1 MAEETITA
9 QAPEIDPGMSVMPE
23 GPGLMDVPTVIPELG
38 LAAQA
43 LASQVNF
50 AKKTWKDGSG
60 GGTPVT
66 AVELNR
72 LEQGVAD
79 LTAAVNA
86 LRDSVS
92 PIKLSPT
99 MSEQDKFEARCSD
112 AMRVGNIVIVSLDI
126 ICKATTGQYT
136 PEIIAS
142 GLPQSSI
149 NYYQTVAIE
158 GSGWARLYAQM
169 NKGTIGVVSNSTGR
183 FYATLVY
190 PCD

>member
-9 QAPEIDPGMSVMPE
+9 QTPEIDPGMSVMPE

-43 LASQVNF
+43 LASQVSF

-92 PIKLSPT
+92 QEWWGTSVTFRLETAQTFAVVEIGVPNRQMTFPFMVWFSGESPT
-99 MSEQDKFEARCSD
+99 NTTLPSGCSVAND
-112 AMRVGNIVIVSLDI
+112 GRDITISYNTNACFVVRKYVG
-126 ICKATTGQYT
+126 
-136 PEIIAS
+136 
-142 GLPQSSI
+142 
-149 NYYQTVAIE
+149 
-158 GSGWARLYAQM
+158 
-169 NKGTIGVVSNSTGR
+169 
-183 FYATLVY
+183 
-190 PCD
+190 

>member
-1 MAEETITA
+1 
-9 QAPEIDPGMSVMPE
+9 MSARRPLSR
-23 GPGLMDVPTVIPELG
+23 GRWCR
-38 LAAQA
+38 
-43 LASQVNF
+43 N
-50 AKKTWKDGSG
+50 W
-60 GGTPVT
+60 
-66 AVELNR
+66 
-72 LEQGVAD
+72 
-79 LTAAVNA
+79 
-86 LRDSVS
+86 RDSVS
-92 PIKLSPT
+92 PTKLTPT
-99 MSEQDKFEARCSD
+99 ILEQDKFEARCSD

>member
-9 QAPEIDPGMSVMPE
+9 QTPEIDPGMSVMPE

-43 LASQVNF
+43 LASQVSF

-92 PIKLSPT
+92 QAVLKKTITVTTSNNGNAGVDLQTSGYALLGVSCPKGIDGNNGAICIPYAYSPGLGT
-99 MSEQDKFEARCSD
+99 LGFHAMGEQAPFD
-112 AMRVGNIVIVSLDI
+112 AVKNTEL
-126 ICKATTGQYT
+126 
-136 PEIIAS
+136 
-142 GLPQSSI
+142 
-149 NYYQTVAIE
+149 TVDVFYR
-158 GSGWARLYAQM
+158 RL
-169 NKGTIGVVSNSTGR
+169 
-183 FYATLVY
+183 
-190 PCD
+190 